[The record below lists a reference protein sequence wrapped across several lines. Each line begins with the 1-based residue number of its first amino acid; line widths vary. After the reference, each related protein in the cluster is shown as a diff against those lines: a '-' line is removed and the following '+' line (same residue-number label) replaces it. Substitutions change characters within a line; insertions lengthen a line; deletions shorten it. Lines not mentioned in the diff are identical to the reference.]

1 MRSRSALPWAFVV
14 FLCALVAGCGGGGGG
29 GGSPPP
35 PPPPA
40 TFSVGVTVTG
50 LFGTGLV
57 LQNNGGNALTVNA
70 NGAATF
76 TTALASG
83 TAYNVTVSTQPTAT
97 PAQTCTV
104 SSGTGTVGSAAVTG
118 IAVSC
123 RAQAGRFLYVPNAA
137 TVPTANAVAGFT
149 IDANTGALTSMG
161 LPFATQGQAPRTLF
175 KDPTGKFLYVY
186 GDDDLNAAGPTT
198 LTGFVVNAQ
207 TGALTPIPG
216 LVTVNATMPAPP
228 VFHPSGNFVYL
239 VVSDPG
245 LSANNTLRGF
255 AIDAT
260 TGALTPIPA
269 AVWGPIQSFE
279 VLSSAVISP
288 NGSSLYLASYIP
300 SVTPPPPALPIPVPP
315 TARLTQIAVAAQTGA
330 FNPVSS
336 SEVTAAGMIFYQL
349 AKHPAGTHMYTRNS
363 GPVGSLT
370 SRFTLDGPSGLIGAR
385 TDFPT
390 AAGFGVVVAPSSR
403 VYFLE
408 LGGFLGPPPTPLPG
422 NVVGYVDSAT
432 GAPSALTGTRWPTGG
447 DNPLSITLDPTGR
460 YIAMTNTGA
469 PATVTVMKIDA
480 AQGSLT
486 SVAGSP
492 YTPTV
497 GTLPGS
503 VAFDPSGRFAYLPAG
518 NPASVSSYAIN
529 VDTGVPTFVDSETL
543 LGAPGFAQAA
553 IFGLQ

>member
-1 MRSRSALPWAFVV
+1 MRAGYGRSAAFVV
-14 FLCALVAGCGGGGGG
+14 FVCAFVAGCGGGGG

-40 TFSVGVTVTG
+40 TFSVGVAVNG

-57 LQNNGGNALTVNA
+57 LENNGGNALTVIA

-83 TAYNVTVSTQPTAT
+83 TAYNVTVRTQPTAT

-104 SSGTGTVGSAAVTG
+104 TSGTGTVGSAAVTG
-118 IAVSC
+118 IAVNC
-123 RAQAGRFLYVPNAA
+123 RAQAGRFLYVPNAG

-149 IDANTGALTSMG
+149 IDASTGALTSMG

-186 GDDDLNAAGPTT
+186 GDDNLNAAGPTT
-198 LTGFVVNAQ
+198 LTGFAVNAQ

-216 LVTVNATMPAPP
+216 IVTVNATMPAPP

-245 LSANNTLRGF
+245 LSANNQLLGF
-255 AIDAT
+255 SIDAT
-260 TGALTPIPA
+260 TGALTPIPT

-300 SVTPPPPALPIPVPP
+300 AAPPTPPA
-315 TARLTQIAVAAQTGA
+315 ARVTQIAVAPQTGA
-330 FNPVSS
+330 FNAVSS

-370 SRFTLDGPSGLIGAR
+370 SRFTLDAASGVIGAR

-390 AAGFGVVVAPSSR
+390 AAGFGVVLAPNSR

-408 LGGFLGPPPTPLPG
+408 LGGFLGPPATPGAG
-422 NVVGYVDSAT
+422 NVVGYVDSGT

-460 YIAMTNTGA
+460 YIAMTNTA
-469 PATVTVMKIDA
+469 SATVTVMKIDA

-503 VAFDPSGRFAYLPAG
+503 VAYDPSGRFAYLPAG
-518 NPASVSSYAIN
+518 SPASISSYAID
-529 VDTGVPTFVDSETL
+529 VDTGVLTFMDSEAL

>member
-1 MRSRSALPWAFVV
+1 MRSRSARSWVFVV
-14 FLCALVAGCGGGGGG
+14 LMCALAAGCGGGGGG

-40 TFSVGVTVTG
+40 TFSVGVTVNG

-57 LQNNGGNALTVNA
+57 LENNGGNALTVNA

-83 TAYNVTVSTQPTAT
+83 TAYNVTVRTQPTAT

-104 SSGTGTVGSAAVTG
+104 ASGTGTVASAAVTG

-123 RAQAGRFLYVPNAA
+123 RAQAGRFLYVPVAG

-149 IDANTGALTSMG
+149 IDASTGALTSMG
-161 LPFATQGQAPRTLF
+161 VPFATTGQAPRTLF

-198 LTGFVVNAQ
+198 LTGFAVNAQ
-207 TGALTPIPG
+207 TGALTPILG

-255 AIDAT
+255 SIDAT

-279 VLSSAVISP
+279 VLSSAVVNP

-300 SVTPPPPALPIPVPP
+300 SVPPAPPAPPVPP
-315 TARLTQIAVAAQTGA
+315 TARITEIVVNLQTGA
-330 FNPVSS
+330 FSPLAA

-349 AKHPAGTHMYTRNS
+349 AMHPAGTHMYTRNG

-390 AAGFGVVVAPSSR
+390 AAGFGVVLAPSSR

-408 LGGFLGPPPTPLPG
+408 LGGFLGPPATPAPG

-447 DNPLSITLDPTGR
+447 DNPLSITIDPTRR
-460 YIAMTNTGA
+460 YIAMTNTGTR
-469 PATVTVMKIDA
+469 TVTVMKIDA

-492 YTPTV
+492 YTTV

-503 VAFDPSGRFAYLPAG
+503 VAYDPSGRFAYLPAG
-518 NPASVSSYAIN
+518 SPASVSSYAID
-529 VDTGVPTFVDSETL
+529 VDTGVPTFVDSEGL